1 MDVCFRYFL
10 VFLNMFCC
18 NIIDMSYV
26 NIDKNKLEDYEKTRR
41 FLLQEIKPTSKQL
54 IQERKLLDSILKKIK
69 KMPGKHITAVVAG
82 SFGKGTQLKD
92 SKDFDIFVLYPPTLP
107 REEFVREGL
116 NVGQNVF
123 KGYFWEKKYSEHPYI
138 SGIIDG
144 QRIEIVPAYKI
155 ESTDNLLSS
164 VDRTLFHLM
173 FVNKNISDKQRDD
186 VRLLKYFMKYIGTYG
201 ADSSTFGFSGYL
213 CELLVLYYKDFLNVL
228 TNVAN
233 WNIPVKLALLQ
244 EQFPFLDKFNDPLV
258 FIDPVDSNRN
268 VAAAVS
274 EKQLCVFI
282 AASREFLYA
291 PYSEFFKKQPKS
303 FSYNQLL
310 VHLSRLPMVILKFN
324 VKDML
329 KDIVWAK
336 LRKNTN
342 KLIKY
347 LESEGFKV
355 LKFENYY
362 YDGED
367 NAFLFLLVDSLQLSK
382 FTIGQGPLVTDINA
396 SENFIRNTS
405 PLYGPYIRDNKWYII
420 KQRDEVNISDIILD
434 FAKTSFDLDVIVLV
448 DDEIKSFYLENTS
461 KLNNFFSD
469 FFLPKEKFLL

>member
-1 MDVCFRYFL
+1 
-10 VFLNMFCC
+10 
-18 NIIDMSYV
+18 
-26 NIDKNKLEDYEKTRR
+26 
-41 FLLQEIKPTSKQL
+41 
-54 IQERKLLDSILKKIK
+54 
-69 KMPGKHITAVVAG
+69 
-82 SFGKGTQLKD
+82 
-92 SKDFDIFVLYPPTLP
+92 
-107 REEFVREGL
+107 
-116 NVGQNVF
+116 
-123 KGYFWEKKYSEHPYI
+123 
-138 SGIIDG
+138 
-144 QRIEIVPAYKI
+144 
-155 ESTDNLLSS
+155 
-164 VDRTLFHLM
+164 
-173 FVNKNISDKQRDD
+173 
-186 VRLLKYFMKYIGTYG
+186 
-201 ADSSTFGFSGYL
+201 
-213 CELLVLYYKDFLNVL
+213 
-228 TNVAN
+228 
-233 WNIPVKLALLQ
+233 
-244 EQFPFLDKFNDPLV
+244 
-258 FIDPVDSNRN
+258 
-268 VAAAVS
+268 
-274 EKQLCVFI
+274 
-282 AASREFLYA
+282 
-291 PYSEFFKKQPKS
+291 
-303 FSYNQLL
+303 
-310 VHLSRLPMVILKFN
+310 MVILKFN

-420 KQRDEVNISDIILD
+420 KQRDEINISDIILD